1 MLFGGTTIRHQI
13 VEDAKK
19 YAQENGY
26 ELVYGAMVGGIS
38 KGLQYADSD
47 YDTRFLYLDKEH
59 LDKIYFPW
67 DEKEDDLKH
76 RCYFE
81 DKPYEWI
88 PLWEMTSFIQFLKKP
103 AFDGKVSY
111 GLYNIVGWTFQSP
124 YAWDPY
130 GLQMKLV
137 PLINRAFR
145 SDYFVPYHAEQINQY
160 FSEEEIVIKDYLY
173 AIYSA
178 LAIRWAQQ
186 NATFQPVYMKTLVR
200 AAAPDYLKQKLLD
213 LIEQSKKVSAEYLA
227 THRNG
232 NMHDSHFIGKIK
244 HDKEIDAFIKE
255 MLAYGT
261 TELSNKVDE
270 EYVESIIREIYGLVK
285 ESIRL
290 ETKVYGVS

>member
-1 MLFGGTTIRHQI
+1 MLFGGTAIRHQI

-47 YDTRFLYLDKEH
+47 YDTRFLYLDKGH

-67 DEKEDDLKH
+67 DEKEDGLKH

-200 AAAPDYLKQKLLD
+200 AAAPNYLKQKLLD
-213 LIEQSKKVSAEYLA
+213 LIEQSKKVSEEYLS

-255 MLAYGT
+255 TLAYGT